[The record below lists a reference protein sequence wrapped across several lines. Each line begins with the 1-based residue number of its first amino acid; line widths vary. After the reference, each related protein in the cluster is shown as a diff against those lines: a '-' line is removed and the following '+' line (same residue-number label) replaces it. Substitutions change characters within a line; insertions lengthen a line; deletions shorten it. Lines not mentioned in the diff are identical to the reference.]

1 VGAERRD
8 PGPGAAASRPFLVVG
23 LTGGI
28 ASGKNLVGRCFERAG
43 IPVIDADPIG
53 HELIEPGAPSY
64 RQVVELFGREV
75 LAADGRIDRAK
86 LAQRVFA
93 DPARRRALN
102 ALLHPPILLEA
113 ERRARA
119 LHEQRGYPIVVM
131 SAALLV
137 EAGAA
142 RQMDRVVLVAC
153 RPEVQIERLR
163 SRDGL
168 TLEQARARLA
178 AQVGDAER
186 RRMAHFVIDNSGSRA
201 ATRARALRVARLL
214 WGVARR
220 RGLGACPTHG
230 HLLRRRDASPG
241 AASRNPRSS
250 AETTPSGL
258 APCPRRAS
266 RVSRRCHDSGR
277 LRGLAGAAA
286 AARAPGGS
294 PASAASPRRGRPLSR
309 RRRGAVRPARR
320 NARHLAKPRSPARRR
335 AGAAGRRVGRQ
346 GLRPARAKRI
356 TRGRGRTTSRRR

>member
-8 PGPGAAASRPFLVVG
+8 SGPGAAASRPFLVVG

-28 ASGKNLVGRCFERAG
+28 ASGKNLVGRCFEQAG

-64 RQVVELFGREV
+64 RQVIELFGREV

-119 LHEQRGYPIVVM
+119 LHEQGGYPIVVM

-163 SRDGL
+163 RRDGL

-201 ATRARALRVARLL
+201 ATRARALRVARVL
-214 WGVARR
+214 WGAARR
-220 RGLGACPTHG
+220 RGLG
-230 HLLRRRDASPG
+230 
-241 AASRNPRSS
+241 
-250 AETTPSGL
+250 
-258 APCPRRAS
+258 
-266 RVSRRCHDSGR
+266 
-277 LRGLAGAAA
+277 LAGVAA
-286 AARAPGGS
+286 AARALGGRS
-294 PASAASPRRGRPLSR
+294 VSAASPPRGRTMSR
-309 RRRGAVRPARR
+309 RRHGAVRPARR
-320 NARHLAKPRSPARRR
+320 SARHLAKPRSPARRR
-335 AGAAGRRVGRQ
+335 AGAAGWRVGRQ
-346 GLRPARAKRI
+346 GPRPARAKRI
-356 TRGRGRTTSRRR
+356 TRGRGRTTSRRRRL